1 MRNRIYTILAA
12 AMLATAVAGCT
23 VDKPSPMQSTQL
35 SDGYQALRQGQADVA
50 IARADEYLRERAHGP
65 GVAEAYYLKG
75 RGYELK
81 TASNRDESKRNWV
94 EARTAYAYGL
104 NENPSPQLEALLRA
118 GLSNVAFFTD
128 DYPTAFAEASKAYS
142 LTDSP
147 ETQSVLLYR
156 MGVSQAR
163 MGRFTE
169 ADDTFALVQQRY
181 PGSPMAREAQAHQ
194 GVRNFY
200 LQLAT
205 YGTAE
210 GADRAIESLKSSGL
224 ALSKR
229 SEAGGHVVVNAGPFA
244 TYDGAEQ
251 AKQRFATEFPDALIV
266 P

>member
-1 MRNRIYTILAA
+1 
-12 AMLATAVAGCT
+12 
-23 VDKPSPMQSTQL
+23 MQGTQL
-35 SDGYQALRQGQADVA
+35 SAGYQALRQGQADAA
-50 IARADEYLRERAHGP
+50 IDRADEYLRERSHGP

-104 NENPSPQLEALLRA
+104 NENPAPQLEASIRA
-118 GLSNVAFFTD
+118 GLSNVAFFMD

-142 LTDSP
+142 LTNSP

-181 PGSPMAREAQAHQ
+181 PGSPMARRAQEHQ

-229 SEAGGHVVVNAGPFA
+229 AEVGGHVVVNAGPFA
-244 TYDGAEQ
+244 TYDAVKQ
-251 AKQRFATEFPDALIV
+251 VKQRLAGEFPDALVV